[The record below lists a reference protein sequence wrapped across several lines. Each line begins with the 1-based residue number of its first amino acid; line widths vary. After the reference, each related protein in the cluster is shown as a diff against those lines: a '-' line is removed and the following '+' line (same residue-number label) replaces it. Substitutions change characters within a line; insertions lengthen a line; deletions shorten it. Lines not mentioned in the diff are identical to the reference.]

1 MIDTAVVCL
10 ETKAGW
16 SQDIVMERI
25 WWEEI
30 RMNASD
36 FRGETPIPG
45 SGEIIR
51 TFWHLQV
58 NSMAIM
64 DFY

>member
-36 FRGETPIPG
+36 FRGGDPHTRQWRDHPNILAFT
-45 SGEIIR
+45 S
-51 TFWHLQV
+51 
-58 NSMAIM
+58 
-64 DFY
+64 